1 MFICNCWKSLCF
13 CYSHLS
19 LSACCFRISL
29 IVPSISFSLSVR
41 VSLSA
46 WAVSSSSATLNC
58 SVILDLLGRRDEV
71 GQVGHNGFT
80 KGVRIKTGIKEKEGS

>member
-1 MFICNCWKSLCF
+1 MLIWHCWKYLYF
-13 CYSHLS
+13 CCSHLS

-29 IVPSISFSLSVR
+29 MVPSISFSLSIS

-58 SVILDLLGRRDEV
+58 SVTLDLLGGRDEV
-71 GQVGHNGFT
+71 GCVG
-80 KGVRIKTGIKEKEGS
+80 GS